1 MVSMKYKSSEERT
14 QDYIKRFN
22 SDSVLTSLVNTDEP
36 IIFDV
41 GANVGQTLDKF
52 KKLWPESI
60 IHCFEPITEFYNTL
74 LKNSLKYDE
83 VSCHNFA
90 FGDKDLENVKFYY
103 HEVQPMLSGV
113 YQLNPNSKDSVAIN
127 EPDLAGLKEGDF
139 MKNANKEITVKQHK
153 LDTFVGYWDI
163 PKIDILKLD
172 TQCSEAKI
180 LKGAEE
186 TLEKTSVVLTELN
199 FYDLYTRNLSFYDI
213 EQYLNPAG
221 FKLYDISYISK
232 NPLNGRTDWV
242 DVIYTK

>member
-1 MVSMKYKSSEERT
+1 MKYKSSEQRT
-14 QDYIKRFN
+14 QDYVERFDRN
-22 SDSVLTSLVNTDEP
+22 SVLTSLVDSEEP

-41 GANVGQTLDKF
+41 GANTGQTLETF
-52 KKLWPESI
+52 KQLWPESI
-60 IHCFEPITEFYNTL
+60 IHCFEPIKEFYDKL
-74 LKNSLKYDE
+74 LENSLKYDE
-83 VSCHNFA
+83 VSSHNFA
-90 FGDKDLENVKFYY
+90 FGDSDKEQVKFYY

-213 EQYLNPAG
+213 EQYLKPAG
-221 FKLYDISYISK
+221 FRLYDISYISK

>member
-1 MVSMKYKSSEERT
+1 MLYKSSEERT
-14 QDYIKRFN
+14 QEYIERFDR
-22 SDSVLTSLVNTDEP
+22 DSVLTSLIDTKEP

-41 GANVGQTLDKF
+41 GANIGQTLKKF
-52 KKLWPESI
+52 KNIWPDSNVY
-60 IHCFEPITEFYNTL
+60 CFEPIKEFYDTL
-74 LKNSLKYDE
+74 IDNSLNYDE
-83 VSCHNFA
+83 VSCYNFA
-90 FGDKDLENVKFYY
+90 FGDTDKEDVKFYY
-103 HEVQPMLSGV
+103 HEIQPMLSGV
-113 YQLNPNSKDSVAIN
+113 YKLNPNSKDSIGIN

-139 MKNANKEITVKQHK
+139 MHNANQEITVKQHK

-186 TLEKTSVVLTELN
+186 TLEKTSVILTELN
-199 FYDLYTRNLSFYDI
+199 FYDLYTKNLSFYDI
-213 EQYLNPAG
+213 EQYLKPAG

-242 DVIYTK
+242 DVIYKK

>member
-1 MVSMKYKSSEERT
+1 MKYKSSEQRT
-14 QDYIKRFN
+14 QDYVERFN
-22 SDSVLTSLVNTDEP
+22 RNSVLMSLVDSEEP

-41 GANVGQTLDKF
+41 GANTGQTLKLF
-52 KKLWPESI
+52 KELWPESI
-60 IHCFEPITEFYNTL
+60 IHCFEPIQEFYNDL
-74 LKNSLKYDE
+74 VKNSLKYEE

-90 FGDKDLENVKFYY
+90 FGDSDKEQVKFYY

-113 YQLNPNSKDSVAIN
+113 YQLNPNSKDSIGIN
-127 EPDLAGLKEGDF
+127 EPDLAGLKEGEF
-139 MKNANKEITVKQHK
+139 LNNSNQEITVKQHK
-153 LDTFVGYWDI
+153 LDTFAGYWDI

-213 EQYLNPAG
+213 EQYLKPAG

>member
-1 MVSMKYKSSEERT
+1 MKYKNSEQRT

-22 SDSVLTSLVNTDEP
+22 RNSVLTSLIDSPEP

-41 GANVGQTLDKF
+41 GANTGQTLKTF
-52 KKLWPESI
+52 KQLWPESI
-60 IHCFEPITEFYNTL
+60 IHCFEPIKEFYDTL
-74 LKNSLKYDE
+74 LESSLKYDE
-83 VSCHNFA
+83 VSCYNHA
-90 FGDKDLENVKFYY
+90 FGDTDKEEVKFYY
-103 HEVQPMLSGV
+103 HEIQPMLSGV
-113 YQLNPNSKDSVAIN
+113 YQLNPNSKDSIGIN

-139 MKNANKEITVKQHK
+139 MKNANQEVIVKQHK

>member
-1 MVSMKYKSSEERT
+1 MVLMKYKSSEQRT
-14 QDYIKRFN
+14 QDYVERFDRN
-22 SDSVLTSLVNTDEP
+22 SVLTSLVDSKEP

-41 GANVGQTLDKF
+41 GANTGQTLKTF
-52 KKLWPESI
+52 KQLWPESI
-60 IHCFEPITEFYNTL
+60 IHCFEPIQEFYNDL
-74 LKNSLKYDE
+74 EKNSLKYEE

-90 FGDKDLENVKFYY
+90 FGDSDKEEVKFYY

-113 YQLNPNSKDSVAIN
+113 YQLNPNSKDSIGIN
-127 EPDLAGLKEGDF
+127 EPDLAGLKEGEF
-139 MKNANKEITVKQHK
+139 LNNSNQEITVKQHK

-163 PKIDILKLD
+163 PQIDILKLD

-186 TLEKTSVVLTELN
+186 TLEKTSVILTELN

-213 EQYLNPAG
+213 EQYLKPAG

>member
-1 MVSMKYKSSEERT
+1 MKYKSSEQRT
-14 QDYIKRFN
+14 QDYIKRFDR
-22 SDSVLTSLVNTDEP
+22 DSVLSSLITNEEP

-41 GANVGQTLDKF
+41 GANVGQTLKTF
-52 KKLWPESI
+52 KQIWPESI
-60 IHCFEPITEFYNTL
+60 IHCFEPIEEFYDVL
-74 LKNSLKYDE
+74 LKNSLKYEE

-103 HEVQPMLSGV
+103 HEIQPMLSGV
-113 YQLNPNSKDSVAIN
+113 YKLNSNSKDSIGIN

-139 MKNANKEITVKQHK
+139 MNNANQEITVKQHK

-186 TLEKTSVVLTELN
+186 PLKKTSVVLTELN

-213 EQYLNPAG
+213 EQYLKPAG

-242 DVIYTK
+242 DVIYSK

>member
-1 MVSMKYKSSEERT
+1 MVSKKYKSSEQRT
-14 QDYIKRFN
+14 QDYIERFN
-22 SDSVLTSLVNTDEP
+22 SDSILTSLVNKEEP

-41 GANVGQTLDKF
+41 GANIGQTLDKF

-60 IHCFEPITEFYNTL
+60 IHCFEPITEFYDTL
-74 LKNSLKYDE
+74 LKNSLKYEE

-127 EPDLAGLKEGDF
+127 EPDLAGLEQGEF
-139 MKNANKEITVKQHK
+139 LQNSNKEVKVKQHK
-153 LDTFVGYWDI
+153 LDTFTGYWNFD
-163 PKIDILKLD
+163 KIDILKLD

-199 FYDLYTRNLSFYDI
+199 FYDLYTKNLSFYDV
-213 EQYLNPAG
+213 EQYLKPAG

-242 DVIYTK
+242 DVIYSK

>member
-1 MVSMKYKSSEERT
+1 MKYRSSEQRT

-22 SDSVLTSLVNTDEP
+22 RDSVLYSLINNEEP
-36 IIFDV
+36 VIFYV
-41 GANVGQTLDKF
+41 CANVGQTLKTF
-52 KKLWPESI
+52 KKIWPESI
-60 IHCFEPITEFYNTL
+60 IHCFEPIKEFYDVL
-74 LKNSLKYDE
+74 LKNSLKYEE

-103 HEVQPMLSGV
+103 HEIQPMLSGV
-113 YQLNPNSKDSVAIN
+113 YKLNFNSKDSIGIN

-139 MKNANKEITVKQHK
+139 MNNANQEITVKQHK
-153 LDTFVGYWDI
+153 LDTFVGYWEI

-213 EQYLNPAG
+213 EQYLKPAG

-242 DVIYTK
+242 DAIYSK

>member
-1 MVSMKYKSSEERT
+1 
-14 QDYIKRFN
+14 
-22 SDSVLTSLVNTDEP
+22 
-36 IIFDV
+36 
-41 GANVGQTLDKF
+41 
-52 KKLWPESI
+52 
-60 IHCFEPITEFYNTL
+60 
-74 LKNSLKYDE
+74 
-83 VSCHNFA
+83 
-90 FGDKDLENVKFYY
+90 
-103 HEVQPMLSGV
+103 MLSGV